1 MIRRRSQLRLLTR
14 GHAIDGTG
22 PRFNKLIRIGHGARL
37 TSTWTR
43 QPSAFKPSGPSASDS
58 TQRVSLYPKAPGDV
72 VKRHLQTGCSVR
84 CFTTD
89 RRQAVPMRTSNH
101 VQRPD
106 EVTVQDLSTL
116 SNRDNDSSGIEG
128 SLNISKGSPVDI
140 MVVGSTA
147 VDFICTVPNIPHS
160 IPLLHNSHP
169 AKIKTSAGG
178 VAHNVA
184 LATSYATSNSVR
196 LVTTLGADP
205 EGAWLRGHVENSGLD
220 VAVIPSEMESA
231 RVVAIHNKDG
241 ELVVAYADMS
251 IIEAIKGE
259 DIRAEIRN
267 GKPKYLAFDGYLSPA
282 AIESVLRECGPGTKG
297 ERRSDFTDISSI

>member
-1 MIRRRSQLRLLTR
+1 MRPLTH
-14 GHAIDGTG
+14 GHGVDGTG
-22 PRFNKLIRIGHGARL
+22 PGFNKLIRIGHGARF
-37 TSTWTR
+37 TSIWTR
-43 QPSAFKPSGPSASDS
+43 QPSAFKPSGANASDC
-58 TQRVSLYPKAPGDV
+58 TQRVSLYPKAPV
-72 VKRHLQTGCSVR
+72 NIVKRHLQIGFSVR
-84 CFTTD
+84 CFTAD
-89 RRQAVPMRTSNH
+89 GRQPVPTRINNH

-116 SNRDNDSSGIEG
+116 SNRDNDSSGIDG
-128 SLNISKGSPVDI
+128 GLNISKGPSVDI

-169 AKIKTSAGG
+169 AKIQTSAGG

-184 LATSYATSNSVR
+184 LATLYATSNSVR
-196 LVTTLGADP
+196 LVTALGADP
-205 EGAWLRGHVENSGLD
+205 EGAWLREHVQNSGLD

-259 DIRAEIRN
+259 DIRVEIRN

-282 AIESVLRECGPGTKG
+282 AIEAVLRECSPGTKG
-297 ERRSDFTDISSI
+297 KRISDFTDISSV